1 MLTPTDQVPL
11 AMSLRS
17 IYFREAV
24 ANTSTDFDP
33 LLPGQQLVGE
43 FRQSGKSTLVKLKEV
58 GSLQDE
64 SAAVRGCAFLT
75 RFEFRYTRDGEGD
88 DSERPTASTV
98 SATIAVV
105 YDFREGQC
113 PTDEELRVWGETS
126 ALIHSWPYWRQ
137 YCQQALMQLS
147 LPPTI
152 MPLLDMKAV
161 IDGVSNKA
169 SAPAPARRVRAKKK

>member
-1 MLTPTDQVPL
+1 MLTPTEQHPL

-24 ANTSTDFDP
+24 ANISIDFDP

-43 FRQSGKSTLVKLKEV
+43 FRQSGKATLVKLREV
-58 GSLQDE
+58 GSVHDE

-75 RFEFRYTRDGEGD
+75 RFEFRYTRDGDGD
-88 DSERPTASTV
+88 DNERSIAATV

-105 YDFREGQC
+105 YDFRESRC

-137 YCQQALMQLS
+137 YCQHALMQLS
-147 LPPTI
+147 LPPTV

-161 IDGVSNKA
+161 IDGVSNTV
-169 SAPAPARRVRAKKK
+169 PPPPPARRVRAKKK